1 MKGLS
6 TKKITKQIDL
16 LQREKDIHINNL
28 LILKSAFSIIDD
40 MFIKEMENAEIKKKI
55 WIRRWVCCGFNVD
68 EKVVDPRKISTFI
81 EDVMDPYGR
90 QDKIIKEL
98 KEKEEILKKEKEKE
112 DKKLEKKCKTEDE
125 KFKKVWD
132 AVTKTKSLLKDNV
145 ILIEKL
151 YDKLEKGEIK
161 CNKDKE
167 STAFTLKKIPNIV
180 KLFGDKNEKPN
191 FDNIILS
198 VEDIKEID
206 SDEIKSIRSDSSNS
220 LDCVIE
226 CETRKK

>member
-1 MKGLS
+1 
-6 TKKITKQIDL
+6 
-16 LQREKDIHINNL
+16 
-28 LILKSAFSIIDD
+28 
-40 MFIKEMENAEIKKKI
+40 
-55 WIRRWVCCGFNVD
+55 
-68 EKVVDPRKISTFI
+68 
-81 EDVMDPYGR
+81 
-90 QDKIIKEL
+90 
-98 KEKEEILKKEKEKE
+98 
-112 DKKLEKKCKTEDE
+112 
-125 KFKKVWD
+125 
-132 AVTKTKSLLKDNV
+132 V

-161 CNKDKE
+161 CNNKDNE
-167 STAFTLKKIPNIV
+167 SSAFTLKKIPNIV
-180 KLFGDKNEKPN
+180 KLFADKNEKPN